1 MDKSTIT
8 KLESIVKYMD
18 ESGWEKLVKDISLLD
33 NHVGSLLKDI
43 EYDGYN
49 ACLLRKLF
57 IDLAVSSVNI
67 TEAKYNGYREL
78 VGNAE
83 NTDLL
88 DSIAA
93 KHKMNLQASEAARN
107 KIVGN
112 IADMIASLQAL
123 QDKIM
128 RLGNI
133 PYDS

>member
-1 MDKSTIT
+1 
-8 KLESIVKYMD
+8 
-18 ESGWEKLVKDISLLD
+18 
-33 NHVGSLLKDI
+33 
-43 EYDGYN
+43 
-49 ACLLRKLF
+49 LLRKLF